1 MTRSGSDAGSL
12 APQELEAVYAISKVV
27 AESIDVDD
35 ALDQIVK
42 LTRTVFIFDNAVLYL
57 QSEDENN
64 LEPTF
69 ARAIG
74 RGRSSEAD
82 VAWGEAAAK
91 EVFTSGEIYLQQPE
105 RIDPNEKRINQ
116 AFFFGLPMLV
126 GGKIIGALIY
136 IRFGGPEYTETQI
149 HLAEFIVAHISQL
162 FEHQRLVNH
171 IANLE
176 AERRLAILQ
185 EDFIASVSHE
195 LNTPLGFIKG
205 YTTTLLREDT
215 SWDEDTRRNFLT
227 IIDEETDRL
236 SELIDDLLDSSRLQT
251 GAMAMKFQTIDMHTL
266 LEEQLH
272 RLQIHYE
279 DLVIE
284 FHAPMGETNVFVDP
298 TRIGQVIA
306 NIIGNAAKY
315 AVGSSV
321 VITLEDLD
329 GLAKISIAD
338 DGPGIPSKHL
348 DHLFDRFYRVPER
361 SAGVRGSGLGL
372 FICDQII
379 SSHGGKITVESI
391 EGQGTQ
397 FFITLPANQ
406 VPLAHSEQ
414 REVQNG

>member
-205 YTTTLLREDT
+205 YTTTLLR
-215 SWDEDTRRNFLT
+215 
-227 IIDEETDRL
+227 
-236 SELIDDLLDSSRLQT
+236 
-251 GAMAMKFQTIDMHTL
+251 
-266 LEEQLH
+266 
-272 RLQIHYE
+272 
-279 DLVIE
+279 
-284 FHAPMGETNVFVDP
+284 
-298 TRIGQVIA
+298 
-306 NIIGNAAKY
+306 
-315 AVGSSV
+315 
-321 VITLEDLD
+321 
-329 GLAKISIAD
+329 
-338 DGPGIPSKHL
+338 
-348 DHLFDRFYRVPER
+348 
-361 SAGVRGSGLGL
+361 
-372 FICDQII
+372 
-379 SSHGGKITVESI
+379 
-391 EGQGTQ
+391 
-397 FFITLPANQ
+397 
-406 VPLAHSEQ
+406 
-414 REVQNG
+414 